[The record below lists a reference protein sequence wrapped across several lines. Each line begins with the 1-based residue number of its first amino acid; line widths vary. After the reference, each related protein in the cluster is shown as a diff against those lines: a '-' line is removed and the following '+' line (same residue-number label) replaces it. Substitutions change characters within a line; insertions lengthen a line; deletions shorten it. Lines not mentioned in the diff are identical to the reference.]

1 MNNSNKYIYSLLVLC
16 CIVSCY
22 KNSCPTDNRKYY
34 KKQLRKQLINSFF
47 KKKEAPK
54 VQLDTTSNCKG
65 ELMHSDTS
73 GTTIY
78 NCVEVEVFSDSLEI
92 IVADFGKEDD
102 DTVSIQLN
110 QFLIAKKI
118 RLANNPTQ
126 LRNQRK
132 WGFYLYK
139 SKPNFLYYYAHNEG
153 SIPPNTAFIYLNDG
167 VIKQAIA
174 IGAKTGTYGRL
185 IINCRK

>member
-1 MNNSNKYIYSLLVLC
+1 MLSFIL
-16 CIVSCY
+16 SCY
-22 KNSCPTDNRKYY
+22 KNSCPTENKKYY
-34 KKQLRKQLINSFF
+34 RKQLRKQLINSFLR
-47 KKKEAPK
+47 KNETPK
-54 VQLDTTSNCKG
+54 IQLDTTSNCKG

-73 GTTIY
+73 GTSIY

-110 QFLIAKKI
+110 RFLIAKKI
-118 RLANNPTQ
+118 RLANTPIQ
-126 LRNQRK
+126 LKNQKK

-139 SKPNFLYYYAHNEG
+139 TKPNFLYYYAHNEG

-167 VIKQAIA
+167 VKKQAIA
-174 IGAKTGTYGRL
+174 IGAKSGTYGRL
-185 IINCRK
+185 IINYKK